1 MILLECRNCPYGEED
16 FKRRMYWYEKI
27 VQERGI
33 PNDIYH
39 YLKPEDA
46 PDEFEQFLWCNK
58 VGGKVYW
65 AGRCTDAYPDIPKR
79 INHQK
84 QKRRNKRE
92 CDQKHKNHLKF
103 LAENVQYYPPPVIY
117 TDEIYVKGEGWVD
130 NPKPYYKR
138 CYRDNHKGGRY
149 KYYKKYSNRCVRRYK
164 GEIHSKGKQYRKLFD
179 YWWIVD

>member
-1 MILLECRNCPYGEED
+1 MILLECRNCPYGEKD

-65 AGRCTDAYPDIPKR
+65 AGRCTDAYSDIPKR

-92 CDQKHKNHLKF
+92 REQKHKNHLKF
-103 LAENVQYYPPPVIY
+103 FTENISGYPSPVIY
-117 TDEIYVKGEGWVD
+117 IDEIWIKGQGYIE
-130 NPKPYYKR
+130 NSKPYYKR
-138 CYRDNHKGGRY
+138 LYRSNSNYHK
-149 KYYKKYSNRCVRRYK
+149 KMSNRKIRRYK
-164 GEIHSKGKQYRKLFD
+164 GELPKKSNLCHRLYDF
-179 YWWIVD
+179 WWELC